1 MQPKFYLSVISQ
13 FTEVFP
19 VVEPGFRLGA
29 VDVLVILELTCYPV
43 EGVGDQNMLLQQRI
57 AIAEPEQE
65 LDKILNL

>member
-1 MQPKFYLSVISQ
+1 LQPILYLSVVGQ

-29 VDVLVILELTCYPV
+29 VDVLVVLQLTCYPV
-43 EGVGDQNMLLQQRI
+43 EGVGDQDVLLQQRI

>member
-1 MQPKFYLSVISQ
+1 LQPKFYLSVISQ